1 MVSEAKGGSM
11 KRLICGVALVV
22 ALAGLAVTSALAAGG
37 KGSQTLGATCTI
49 NNVTSSVTI
58 HASNG
63 GSAWLNNTH
72 WVLLSITTTFTPTG
86 GTPTTVTKVYGS
98 KSGLQS
104 RTHGTCSGS
113 GSNPSGAFSFTA
125 TAVKTTH

>member
-1 MVSEAKGGSM
+1 MVGEAKGGSM

-22 ALAGLAVTSALAAGG
+22 ALAGLAVTSAVAAGG
-37 KGSQTLGATCTI
+37 KGSQSIAATCTI
-49 NNVTSSVTI
+49 NNVSSPVTI
-58 HASNG
+58 HASSG

-72 WVLLSITTTFTPTG
+72 WVLLTITGTVTPTG
-86 GTPTTVTKVYGS
+86 GSSTTLTKSYGT
-98 KSGLQS
+98 KTGLQS

-113 GSNPSGAFSFTA
+113 QTDSSGTFSFTA